1 MKDHLDQ
8 RQIRVTK
15 LETLRGKGINPYPY
29 SFQNSHTL
37 PELLEIGRILV
48 ESQEE
53 VSISGR
59 LMALRGK
66 GKAVSLARLR
76 RPTESSNAKGS
87 GAARGKQ
94 EEQPAA
100 AAAALLATPRRFS
113 FMHFA

>member
-1 MKDHLDQ
+1 MNDHLDQ

-37 PELLEIGRILV
+37 PELLEIGKILV

-66 GKAVSLARLR
+66 GKAVFA
-76 RPTESSNAKGS
+76 NIQA
-87 GAARGKQ
+87 Q
-94 EEQPAA
+94 HQ
-100 AAAALLATPRRFS
+100 LLVFRFR
-113 FMHFA
+113 M

>member
-1 MKDHLDQ
+1 MNDHLDQ

-37 PELLEIGRILV
+37 PELLEIGKILV

-66 GKAVSLARLR
+66 GKAVLQTSSPNISGCKYTSAKMRWERIRSMFLECVTLAISWDCRE
-76 RPTESSNAKGS
+76 P
-87 GAARGKQ
+87 
-94 EEQPAA
+94 
-100 AAAALLATPRRFS
+100 
-113 FMHFA
+113 